1 MSEKTTKT
9 CLSEQKWHWYYQIRA
24 SNPTNPTNS
33 DKWPWIW
40 AFTEMAL
47 YFRSLPV
54 FYLFVVTE
62 PQGLVKVYF
71 PIRRNHLRSE
81 TVDPL
86 EERIRFE
93 LNKFLSHFRFSSLKA
108 GDMSSLGEKKD
119 YAWLFQYVLQGLV
132 NVLIEHHPTMR
143 ILSSTTWKWCSKS
156 QKLTFTNPC
165 VTMLVTCCLLEIEW
179 LNLSRFW
186 DA

>member
-1 MSEKTTKT
+1 
-9 CLSEQKWHWYYQIRA
+9 
-24 SNPTNPTNS
+24 
-33 DKWPWIW
+33 
-40 AFTEMAL
+40 MAL

-143 ILSSTTWKWCSKS
+143 ILSSTT
-156 QKLTFTNPC
+156 
-165 VTMLVTCCLLEIEW
+165 
-179 LNLSRFW
+179 
-186 DA
+186 